1 MFKRIRKI
9 EGDGF
14 KRVWRRGPE
23 GRLERWGWRFGWIT
37 LVGVGIGVVLPGDLG
52 RFFFGLAWLCGIP
65 MAWCVWWLLVGW
77 VLRRVL
83 WTVTS
88 RLVVTCL
95 LMGLAPIVLFGMLGG
110 ISAYLFGGQFATSVA
125 LEGIKDESLAILD
138 RSRGVLAGLSHGH
151 AAEVE
156 RVEDGFALGWR
167 DGRPIEP
174 IEQTA
179 SAMFGDAL
187 LPEWVQPGFHGV
199 VAQQGRLY
207 VCGVSGEPYGGH
219 ILTAMACSP
228 FRKREV
234 TALAEGLGEISVSPN
249 LADQTM
255 TGRLKGKAS
264 VKHGV
269 AADAPERYAWV
280 QGGAIPTGEN
290 LLDLRVYF
298 SAPLKTRT
306 WETGEELPTFLNVVS
321 RPSMLYQRLFAT
333 SVNAGTYVYAGLIGA
348 AVFFGVLELLAVAL
362 ALLVSRTIA
371 VSVRD
376 LYAGTKAIDKGDFE
390 HRVPVR
396 RKDQLSALAASFNGM
411 AASLKTLLEEQR
423 EKQRMESEL
432 HVAQE
437 VQRNLFPHTSF
448 ELPELD
454 VFGVCEPARTIGGDY
469 YDFIPFGGSQVY
481 LSLGDISGK
490 GISAALLMA
499 SLHSAV
505 RAYRAV
511 EGSGEATETV
521 SVEESLS
528 PGRLLG
534 LLNKHLLTST
544 QPAKYATL
552 FLASYDAA
560 TRRLTYANGGHPPPV
575 LLRADGSLRRLECG
589 GSVVGLLDGL
599 VYAEETVQ
607 LLHGDLLVA
616 YSDGLSEP
624 EKGGDDSG
632 EEFGE
637 DRLVEV
643 VRRNSI
649 LSLPEVAAH
658 TLTAVREWIGDA
670 EQPDDMTL
678 VLMRVG

>member
-1 MFKRIRKI
+1 MFKRIAKV
-9 EGDGF
+9 EGESF
-14 KRVWRRGPE
+14 QRVWRRAPE
-23 GRLERWGWRFGWIT
+23 GRLERWGWRFGWLT

-52 RFFFGLAWLCGIP
+52 RFFFGLAWCSGVAL
-65 MAWCVWWLLVGW
+65 AWCAWWLAVGW

-110 ISAYLFGGQFATSVA
+110 ISAYLFGGQFATSVE
-125 LEGIKDESLAILD
+125 LEWIKDYSSAIQE
-138 RSRGVLAGLSHGH
+138 RSRGVLAGVSHGH

-156 RVEDGFALGWR
+156 RVEDGFALAWR
-167 DGRPIEP
+167 DGRLIDPVE
-174 IEQTA
+174 A
-179 SAMFGDAL
+179 AGKSAFGTEA
-187 LPEWVQPGFHGV
+187 LPEWVQPGFRGI
-199 VAQQGRLY
+199 VAAQGRLY
-207 VCGVSGEPYGGH
+207 VCGVSGGPYGGH
-219 ILTAMACSP
+219 LLAAIVCSP

-234 TALAEGLGEISVSPN
+234 TVLAEGLGEISVSPN
-249 LADQTM
+249 FADRTM
-255 TGRLKGKAS
+255 THTIAP
-264 VKHGV
+264 KHGV
-269 AADAPERYAWV
+269 AADAPAKYAWV
-280 QGGAIPTGEN
+280 QGGAVPAAEN
-290 LLDLRVYF
+290 VLDLRVYF
-298 SAPLKTRT
+298 SAPLKTRV
-306 WETGEELPTFLNVVS
+306 WETGEELPTYLNVVS
-321 RPSMLYQRLFAT
+321 RPSVLYQLLFST
-333 SVNAGTYVYAGLIGA
+333 SVNTGTFVYWALIGA

-371 VSVRD
+371 VSVKD
-376 LYAGTKAIDKGDFE
+376 LYEGTRAIDKGDFE

-396 RKDQLSALAASFNGM
+396 RKDQLSALASSFNGM
-411 AASLKTLLEEQR
+411 AASLKGLLEEQR
-423 EKQRMESEL
+423 EKQRMDSEL

-437 VQRNLFPHTSF
+437 VQKNLFPHTSF
-448 ELPELD
+448 ELPELE
-454 VFGVCEPARTIGGDY
+454 VYGVCEPARTIGGDY
-469 YDFIPFGGSQVY
+469 YDFIPFGGTEVY

-511 EGSGEATETV
+511 EEGVEVG
-521 SVEESLS
+521 VEESLS

-575 LLRADGSLRRLECG
+575 LMRADGSVVRLQCG
-589 GSVVGLLDGL
+589 GSVVGLLDGML
-599 VYAEETVQ
+599 YEEETIQ

-624 EKGGDDSG
+624 EQGGDESG

-637 DRLVEV
+637 ERLMDV
-643 VRRNSI
+643 VRRNAI

-658 TLTAVREWIGDA
+658 TLAAVREWIGEA